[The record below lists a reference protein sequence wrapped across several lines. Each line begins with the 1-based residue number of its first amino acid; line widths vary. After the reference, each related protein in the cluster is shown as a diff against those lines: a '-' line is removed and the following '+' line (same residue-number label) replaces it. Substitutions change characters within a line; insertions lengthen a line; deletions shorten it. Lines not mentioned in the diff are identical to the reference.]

1 MWLLWVQNRQQQ
13 MREGVGLGL
22 VIPYKG
28 SGQPPWDLTTFQD
41 LQDKTNNIVQ
51 KKKKINIKPELQ
63 FVCSLGL

>member
-1 MWLLWVQNRQQQ
+1 

-22 VIPYKG
+22 LSPHKG
-28 SGQPPWDLTTFQD
+28 SGQLPWDLTTLQD

-51 KKKKINIKPELQ
+51 KKKKKINIKPELQ